1 MLELEIIDASGN
13 ISQHC
18 LAEGAYRL
26 GKAKQCEI
34 PLIDDYASRFHAELV
49 VKENSSQLVD
59 TNSTNGVWRGDE
71 KIDRAEQLRS
81 GDSFRIGR
89 STVNIMQLRQA
100 PSVSED
106 TLSTIQPQIYS
117 NDEFIEDREEE
128 SKEVSEFKRNVH
140 RRVLEYLDLHKRT
153 LIHTLSPEQLR
164 AEATK
169 TANAVINDA
178 KLAIPTGYNRNK
190 LIEEIVAEA
199 IGLGPIE
206 PLLDDEAVTEVM
218 VNGPD
223 QIYVERAGK
232 LTRSNKKFNSAS
244 SLTSIIERIVTPLGR
259 RIDES
264 SPMVDARLRDG
275 SRVNA
280 IIPPLSLIGPVLTI
294 RKFSKHRLKITDLID
309 KSTLSPEMA
318 EFLKVCVEN
327 HRNII
332 VSGGTGSGK
341 TTTLNVLS
349 NFIPENERIVTIEDA
364 AELQL
369 DQDHLVSLESRPANV
384 EGRGQVAIRDLVRN
398 ALRMRPDRIVV
409 GECRG
414 GEAID
419 MLQAMNTG
427 HDGSLTT
434 GHANSPR
441 DLLSRLEVMV
451 LMSGMDLPVR
461 AIREQI
467 ASAVDIVLQ
476 QTRFSD
482 GKRRITSIVEI
493 DGMEGDTILMQQI
506 FKFKQTG
513 RAEDGAVQG
522 EFSGLGYAPTFYN
535 DLEASGVALKRD
547 IFGLPEGMDQDT
559 KQWSQVNG

>member
-1 MLELEIIDASGN
+1 MLELEIIDAEGN
-13 ISQHC
+13 RSQHN
-18 LAEGAYRL
+18 LAAGTYRL

-34 PLIDDYASRFHAELV
+34 SLLDDFASRFHAELV
-49 VKENSSQLVD
+49 VDSNGSKLID
-59 TNSTNGVWRGDE
+59 TGSTNGLWLGTERINR
-71 KIDRAEQLRS
+71 IDNLIGGESIRL
-81 GDSFRIGR
+81 GR
-89 STVNIMQLRQA
+89 STITVISLYDNQLEKLKKATTIVPLKKIRVTNEQVDLEPEA
-100 PSVSED
+100 VS
-106 TLSTIQPQIYS
+106 Q
-117 NDEFIEDREEE
+117 F
-128 SKEVSEFKRNVH
+128 KHEVHEK
-140 RRVLEYLDLHKRT
+140 VLDYLDLHKRS
-153 LIHTLSPEQLR
+153 LIHTYSPEELR

-169 TANAVINDA
+169 TCREVIRDNNFV
-178 KLAIPTGYNRNK
+178 IPVGYGQEQ
-190 LIEEIVAEA
+190 LIQEIVAEA

-206 PLLDDEAVTEVM
+206 PLLDDESVTEVM

-223 QIYVERAGK
+223 QIYIERSGK
-232 LTRSNKKFNSAS
+232 LERSAKKFNSSAS
-244 SLTSIIERIVTPLGR
+244 LLSIIERIVTPLGR

-280 IIPPLSLIGPVLTI
+280 IIPPLSLVGPVLTI
-294 RKFSKHRLKITDLID
+294 RKFSKHRLSIEDLID
-309 KSTLSPEMA
+309 KGTLSPEMA
-318 EFLKVCVEN
+318 EFLRVAVEN
-327 HRNII
+327 QRNII

-349 NFIPENERIVTIEDA
+349 NFIPERERIVTIEDA

-384 EGRGQVAIRDLVRN
+384 EGKGQVAIRDLVKN

-414 GEAID
+414 GEALD

-476 QTRFSD
+476 QTRFGD
-482 GKRRITSIVEI
+482 GRRRITSIVEI

-506 FKFKQTG
+506 FKFQQTG
-513 RAEDGAVQG
+513 RDENGMVEG
-522 EFSGLGYAPTFYN
+522 EFTGLGYAPTFYA
-535 DLEASGVALKRD
+535 DLEASGVQLKRD
-547 IFGLPEGMDQDT
+547 IFGLPEGMDKDT
-559 KQWSQVNG
+559 GEWAQTNG